1 MTRTETAT
9 PPQGCDDAEPP
20 RDMRAAARQ
29 ARMATLARAD
39 ATRLEAAFVALGPAP
54 SWRRLRGPETGMVM
68 VRGRMGGE
76 GRAFNLGEMTVTRC
90 AVVLEDGRIGHAYL
104 AGRDHRRAE
113 LAALL
118 DALAQG
124 DDVPAPLAEAMAE
137 MAEAQRVERDDRS
150 RRAAATR
157 VDFYGMVR
165 MG

>member
-1 MTRTETAT
+1 MTKHDTSAT
-9 PPQGCDDAEPP
+9 PPGSGDDRATGQPP
-20 RDMRAAARQ
+20 EAARQ
-29 ARMATLARAD
+29 ARMAILALAD
-39 ATRLEAAFVALGPAP
+39 ATRLEAAFAALAP
-54 SWRRLRGPETGMVM
+54 VPGWQRLRGPETGMVM

-76 GRAFNLGEMTVTRC
+76 GCAFNLGEMTVTRC
-90 AVVLEDGRIGHAYL
+90 AVVLDDGRIGHAYL

-124 DDVPAPLAEAMAE
+124 PAVPAPLAEALAG
-137 MAEAQRVERDDRS
+137 MAEAQAMERDDRS

>member
-1 MTRTETAT
+1 MTDGDPL
-9 PPQGCDDAEPP
+9 PPQQD
-20 RDMRAAARQ
+20 RAAHGVIREPREAAQQ
-29 ARMATLARAD
+29 ARMAILARAD
-39 ATRLEAAFVALGPAP
+39 AARLEAALAALGPVP
-54 SWRRLRGPETGMVM
+54 GWQRLRGPETGMVM

-90 AVVLEDGRIGHAYL
+90 AVALADGRVGHAYL

-124 DDVPAPLAEAMAE
+124 AAVPAPLTDALAA
-137 MAEAQRVERDDRS
+137 MAEAQRAERDDRS
-150 RRAAATR
+150 RRAAATK

>member
-1 MTRTETAT
+1 MTRADTPSPAPDETAAS
-9 PPQGCDDAEPP
+9 PHA
-20 RDMRAAARQ
+20 AAHAARQ
-29 ARMATLARAD
+29 ARMALLATAD
-39 ATRLEAAFVALGPAP
+39 IARLEAAVAALAPAP
-54 SWRRLRGPETGMVM
+54 SWQRLRGPETGMVM

-76 GRAFNLGEMTVTRC
+76 GRAFNLGEMTVSRC
-90 AVVLEDGRIGHAYL
+90 AVVLPDGRVGHAYL

-118 DALAQG
+118 DALTQGAQ
-124 DDVPAPLAEAMAE
+124 VPPPLADALAGMAD
-137 MAEAQRVERDDRS
+137 AQRAARDDRS

>member
-1 MTRTETAT
+1 MMRDTLSPRQDCASET
-9 PPQGCDDAEPP
+9 PE
-20 RDMRAAARQ
+20 AARQ
-29 ARMATLARAD
+29 ARMAILAGAD
-39 ATRLEAAFVALGPAP
+39 ASRLEAAVAALEPAP
-54 SWRRLRGPETGMVM
+54 GWQRLRGPETGMIM
-68 VRGRMGGE
+68 VRGRMGG
-76 GRAFNLGEMTVTRC
+76 GGCAFNLGEMTVTRC

-118 DALAQG
+118 DAVAQG
-124 DDVPAPLAEAMAE
+124 NAMPAPLADALAA
-137 MAEAQRVERDDRS
+137 MAEAQRVEREDRS